1 MARDGV
7 DELERNRRNRRNRKE
22 LGTENRTIRSNCERD
37 RGESIVVSGSK

>member
-7 DELERNRRNRRNRKE
+7 DELERNRKNRKE
-22 LGTENRTIRSNCERD
+22 LGTENHTIRSNCERD